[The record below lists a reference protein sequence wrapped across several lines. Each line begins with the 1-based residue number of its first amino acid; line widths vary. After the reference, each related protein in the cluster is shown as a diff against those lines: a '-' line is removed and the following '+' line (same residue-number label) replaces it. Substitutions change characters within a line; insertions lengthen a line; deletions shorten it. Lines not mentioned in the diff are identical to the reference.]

1 MPRCWIVPGFL
12 SCELYSDFERRH
24 LVWVSYPTLMQGGV
38 GYLRLAANG
47 IDPGP
52 PDGRQLFEGPPLAD
66 YWNTPINLLLDGL
79 RPHGYRLDVL
89 LYDWRKSITDAGQ
102 ALANLIRDKD
112 TASDPCS
119 IVAHSMG
126 GLVARAAWASLVLSG
141 QESKVRRIV
150 TLGSPHQG
158 TYAPVS
164 VLSGRYEALD
174 QLEFVSYTLTSG
186 INVLQWPIEFRRYN
200 VPAIRDVAATWPA
213 LYSIF
218 PVMGGSD
225 AMNDPHRADLFERSN
240 WPTSIPVQQTWLS
253 YARAVFGPFLLS
265 PTSQPP
271 AWVLTTVAGQGVP
284 TPAGLVRP
292 ELLGSAAAIGETQDG
307 DGVVTGSSALMAE
320 SKRYVVSARHSDM
333 PAYTA
338 ASGELAEWVLEVRD
352 PITPV
357 PPPETIP
364 GVLTPVLAG
373 PPIPQPLGVPPQAAS
388 CGGHKCPC

>member
-1 MPRCWIVPGFL
+1 M
-12 SCELYSDFERRH
+12 
-24 LVWVSYPTLMQGGV
+24 
-38 GYLRLAANG
+38 
-47 IDPGP
+47 
-52 PDGRQLFEGPPLAD
+52 FEGPPLPD
-66 YWNTPINLLLDGL
+66 YWSTPIKLLIDSL

-89 LYDWRKSITDAGQ
+89 VYDWRKSIFAAGEG
-102 ALANLIRDKD
+102 LAGLIRNKD

-164 VLSGRYEALD
+164 VLSANYEALD
-174 QLEFVSYTLTSG
+174 QLAFISYTLTSG
-186 INVLQWPIEFRRYN
+186 VNVIGWPITYRRYN
-200 VPAIRDVAATWPA
+200 VFEIRDVAATWPA

-218 PVMGGSD
+218 PLLGGTD
-225 AMNDPHRADLFERSN
+225 AVNDPHRADLFERSK
-240 WPTSIPVQQTWLS
+240 WPASIPVDANWLS
-253 YARAVFGPFLLS
+253 YARAIVAPFLLS

-271 AWVLTTVAGQGVP
+271 AWVMTTVAGQGVP

-292 ELLGSAAAIGETQDG
+292 ELLGSAAAIGSAEDG

-333 PAYTA
+333 PAFTA
-338 ASGELAEWVLEVRD
+338 ASGELADWVLEVRD

-373 PPIPQPLGVPPQAAS
+373 PPIPQPLGLPPQSAS
-388 CGGHKCPC
+388 CGGRKCPC